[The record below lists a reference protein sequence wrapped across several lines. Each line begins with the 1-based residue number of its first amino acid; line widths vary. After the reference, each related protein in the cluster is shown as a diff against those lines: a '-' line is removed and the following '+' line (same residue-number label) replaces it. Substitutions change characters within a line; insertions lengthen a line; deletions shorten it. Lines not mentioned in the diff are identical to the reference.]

1 MLIYKY
7 DITLNVIFNL
17 TFFMTLVTFE
27 MYFIF
32 WIRMIMMMMIIIII
46 IIIITIIIKLFLRA
60 QFHSNLLLCFTKRW
74 FYGKIH
80 YLTREFHVK
89 LHAKTDIARIAK
101 RWVRYRFSS
110 AI

>member
-32 WIRMIMMMMIIIII
+32 WIRMIMMMMMMIIIIIII
-46 IIIITIIIKLFLRA
+46 IIIITIIIITI
-60 QFHSNLLLCFTKRW
+60 FTCTIS
-74 FYGKIH
+74 FQ
-80 YLTREFHVK
+80 LASV
-89 LHAKTDIARIAK
+89 LHKKMIL
-101 RWVRYRFSS
+101 
-110 AI
+110 

>member
-32 WIRMIMMMMIIIII
+32 WIRMIMMMMMMII
-46 IIIITIIIKLFLRA
+46 IIIITIIIITI
-60 QFHSNLLLCFTKRW
+60 FTCTIS
-74 FYGKIH
+74 FQ
-80 YLTREFHVK
+80 LASV
-89 LHAKTDIARIAK
+89 LHKKMIL
-101 RWVRYRFSS
+101 
-110 AI
+110 